1 MSAEV
6 VVFDI
11 LGALAILS
19 AAGVVLA
26 RNPVHSAVSL
36 VITFINVA
44 AIYLLLR
51 AEFLAAVQVIVYT
64 GAILVLVLFV
74 IMLVNLDD
82 LPDFHGGRSVQRV
95 AGFALGLIL
104 LGQFAAAILTREI
117 RGEMGVWTPDAV
129 AAVGGNV
136 QALGQVLYSTNVL
149 PIQATALVLLVA
161 TVGAL
166 VLARPDEQPRT
177 GPAPHQVFTIS
188 LGHSRGSDGQTAT
201 ETPALAA
208 ANLKPE
214 AGERSLVM
222 ARTGDEHVDK
232 PVWEGGETHE

>member
-1 MSAEV
+1 
-6 VVFDI
+6 
-11 LGALAILS
+11 
-19 AAGVVLA
+19 
-26 RNPVHSAVSL
+26 

-51 AEFLAAVQVIVYT
+51 AEFLAAVQIIVYT

-74 IMLVNLDD
+74 IMLVNQDD
-82 LPDFHGGRSVQRV
+82 LPEFHGGHPVQRV
-95 AGFALGLIL
+95 MGFALGLIL
-104 LGQFAAAILTREI
+104 LGEVAAAILTREI

-136 QALGQVLYSTNVL
+136 QAIGQVLYSTNVL

-161 TVGAL
+161 TIGAL
-166 VLARPDEQPRT
+166 VLARPDEQVETQQTPR
-177 GPAPHQVFTIS
+177 QVFTIS
-188 LGHSRGSDGQTAT
+188 LSHARGSDGQPAT

-222 ARTGDEHVDK
+222 ARTGDEHVDQ
-232 PVWEGGETHE
+232 PVWKGGETHE